1 MVKLLRLVGR
11 AGLLYESEQSALS
24 PVFGQPGVD
33 LTPVKLQMPANGT
46 IDAMLNRIIPI
57 RLAPPPLAATAGEPL
72 LHGQPEQ
79 LDRLL
84 DGLERL
90 ARAEFGSTLPRNAWL
105 RGLALDD
112 GEAVL
117 SLAPALRRQGA
128 GFAQAAFDLLKT
140 ELCDTDI
147 YVRAAAH

>member
-1 MVKLLRLVGR
+1 M
-11 AGLLYESEQSALS
+11 
-24 PVFGQPGVD
+24 
-33 LTPVKLQMPANGT
+33 
-46 IDAMLNRIIPI
+46 IDVMLNRVIPI
-57 RLAPPPLAATAGEPL
+57 RLAPPALAATGMEPSL
-72 LHGQPEQ
+72 RGRPEQ
-79 LDRLL
+79 LGRLL
-84 DGLERL
+84 AGLERL
-90 ARAEFGSTLPRNAWL
+90 ARAEFGNTLPRSAWL
-105 RGLALDD
+105 RGLNLDD